1 MSQWRNND
9 FKFIQP
15 MVQIFAKLTGS
26 YSSLQVFI
34 GGDYNTYINRNLFGT
49 SYFTD
54 FPLLYGPQQK
64 TLYIIIQVTDLIEE

>member
-1 MSQWRNND
+1 
-9 FKFIQP
+9 
-15 MVQIFAKLTGS
+15 MVQIFAKLTGF

-34 GGDYNTYINRNLFGT
+34 GGDYNAYINRNLFGA